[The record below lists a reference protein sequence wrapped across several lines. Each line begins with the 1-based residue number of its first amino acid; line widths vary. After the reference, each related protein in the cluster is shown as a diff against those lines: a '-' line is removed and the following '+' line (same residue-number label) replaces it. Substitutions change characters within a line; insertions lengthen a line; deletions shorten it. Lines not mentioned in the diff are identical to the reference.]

1 MRVSDQDKV
10 NDIVRMP
17 GHTNDNIRTALSEN
31 IGPLRSDMINHN
43 VMMRKE
49 LETLQQHL

>member
-1 MRVSDQDKV
+1 MRVSDQEKV

-17 GHTNDNIRTALSEN
+17 DHTNDSIHQALSEN

-43 VMMRKE
+43 VMMQKE
-49 LETLQQHL
+49 LETL